1 MIYHYIVTGLITGV
15 YLENKS
21 DSELVTLARN
31 GDKDAF
37 GLLVRR
43 YQLTARRLAMRLV
56 AREDRAQELTQEA
69 MHQAYLSLNRLRE
82 PARFKSWLCA
92 IVLNIC
98 RSHLREREIP
108 FFSLEA
114 IIDGLPFYTIPLFSM
129 PITPEKRAE
138 DRELH
143 RILLD
148 AINTLTSRDRDV
160 ILLFY
165 YAQLSLQEIAVLT
178 DTSLG
183 AVKVRVHRARQRLK
197 ASLMLNHPE
206 IVPQEKRRKVMI
218 KVTVADVIKQE
229 RKDEE
234 GRTHTQCVIVLQD
247 EAGKRALPMWIGSH
261 EGSIIAMGLSEF
273 SFPHGRPLT
282 MNFFVNLL
290 QTIDA
295 EVDEVRVESLKG
307 MTYYGIVRIRC
318 GKNVSEVDSRP
329 SDAIAL
335 AVLTGTPIFVAE
347 DVLERAGSDIPPA
360 ARKVSERKGVESI
373 LKEIEELQRQAQ
385 ETPESHP
392 LSEEDI
398 KKIQKEVIAAVF
410 SS

>member
-1 MIYHYIVTGLITGV
+1 
-15 YLENKS
+15 LENKS
-21 DSELVTLARN
+21 DIELVTLARN

-43 YQLTARRLAMRLV
+43 YQITAQRLAMRLV
-56 AREDRAQELTQEA
+56 GRKDSAQELAQEA
-69 MHQAYLSLNRLRE
+69 MHQAYLSLDRLRE
-82 PARFKSWLCA
+82 PARFKSWLCG
-92 IVLNIC
+92 IVLNLC
-98 RSHLREREIP
+98 RSHLRDREIA

-114 IIDGLPFYTIPLFSM
+114 IIDGLPFYTIPLFSV
-129 PITPEKRAE
+129 PATPEKVAE
-138 DRELH
+138 ERELH
-143 RILLD
+143 RIVLD
-148 AINTLTSRDRDV
+148 AVNTLTSKDRDV

-165 YAQLSLQEIAVLT
+165 YAQLSLQEIAMLT
-178 DTSLG
+178 NSSAG
-183 AVKVRVHRARQRLK
+183 AVKVRIHRARQRLK

-206 IVPQEKRRKVMI
+206 IVPREKRRKVMI

-234 GRTHTQCVIVLQD
+234 GRTQTQCVIVLQD
-247 EAGKRALPMWIGSH
+247 ESGKRALPMWIGSH

-273 SFPHGRPLT
+273 SLQHRRPLT

-295 EVDEVRVESLKG
+295 EVEEVRVESLRG
-307 MTYYGIVRIRC
+307 MTYYGIVKIRC
-318 GKNVSEVDSRP
+318 GKNVSEVDARP

-335 AVLTGTPIFVAE
+335 AVLTGSPILVAE
-347 DVLERAGSDIPPA
+347 DVIERAGVNIPPTA
-360 ARKVSERKGVESI
+360 GGLTERKGVSSI
-373 LKEIEELQRQAQ
+373 LKEIEEIQRQAQ
-385 ETPESHP
+385 EDPMNP
-392 LSEEDI
+392 QLSEEDI